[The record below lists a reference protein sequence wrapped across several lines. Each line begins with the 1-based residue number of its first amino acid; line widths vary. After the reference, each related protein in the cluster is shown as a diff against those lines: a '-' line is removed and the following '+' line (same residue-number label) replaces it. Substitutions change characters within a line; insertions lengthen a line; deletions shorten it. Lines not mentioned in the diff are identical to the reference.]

1 MSTGWIRWTGPF
13 PVKFIIVNTQNH
25 NKNSRLINLISETVN
40 NLNDP
45 IQELNPYTY
54 ISPRHNGRPVKE

>member
-45 IQELNPYTY
+45 IQELNP
-54 ISPRHNGRPVKE
+54 